1 MRLFSRKAKQHY
13 LAYLGLFAVLMLT
26 IGPVTSQILAM
37 VSVASHSMTMSQ
49 HETMDHSNHHNT
61 ISSDQSASQTSTP
74 QTNHHQ
80 MSLCGYCD
88 LLHTPV
94 LTTYIAVIVQA
105 PPIHQYTTPYH
116 FNDIFSPLYNSP
128 LSRAPPSLFI

>member
-13 LAYLGLFAVLMLT
+13 LTCLGLFAVLMLT

-37 VSVASHSMTMSQ
+37 VSFASHSTTMSQ
-49 HETMDHSNHHNT
+49 HEAMDHSNHHNPT
-61 ISSDQSASQTSTP
+61 NTDQTES

-80 MSLCGYCD
+80 MNLCGYCD

-94 LTTYIAVIVQA
+94 LTTNVTVALQA
-105 PPIHQYTTPYH
+105 PVIHQYITPY
-116 FNDIFSPLYNSP
+116 FFSDIFSPLYNSP